1 MQLQGVAT
9 QWDGNSATSAII
21 VRFRKS
27 HLASRGVED
36 VVDFYLLKED
46 EQADFEV
53 SRAECVSFSFMYYK
67 MTSLLR

>member
-36 VVDFYLLKED
+36 VVDFYLLKD
-46 EQADFEV
+46 ELADFEV
-53 SRAECVSFSFMYYK
+53 SCAECMSFFLVYYK